1 MSDIIITITE
11 KEISS
16 MPTNE
21 LLGVYVRNKMKIKK
35 EKTFSYHI
43 DKKIKWVFNISQLIK
58 FK

>member
-1 MSDIIITITE
+1 MSDFVITITE

-21 LLGVYVRNKMKIKK
+21 SLGAYVRNKMKIKK
-35 EKTFSYHI
+35 EKTLSYHI